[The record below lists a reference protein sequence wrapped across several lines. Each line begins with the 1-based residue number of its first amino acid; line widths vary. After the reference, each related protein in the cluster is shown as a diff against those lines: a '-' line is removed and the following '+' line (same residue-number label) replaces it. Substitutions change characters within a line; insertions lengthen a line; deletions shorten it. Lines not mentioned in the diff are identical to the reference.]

1 MGEKKEET
9 ATKPD
14 QGEKKP
20 LAIVVMKLDM
30 HCEGCGKKIK
40 RLLKH
45 YKGVEDVKIDYK
57 DNKMTV
63 VGNVDAEAVRD
74 KVSERIKRKVEIV
87 SPKKEAPPPS
97 GGEKKPADEKPAEKK
112 PSGEGKDEK
121 KKEAGE
127 KTAPP
132 PLAPPKE
139 STVVLKT
146 KLHCEG
152 CEHKIKK
159 IVNKIKGVNSVAIDS
174 AKDLVIVK
182 GIIDV
187 KQLTPYLNEKL
198 KRTVEVVPPK
208 KEEGTTVAAA
218 AAPAPAGGEKKDK
231 DVGEKKENKD
241 VGEKKDGG
249 EKKKEVAP
257 AGGEGGGEKKKEV
270 APAGGAGGG
279 EKKKEVAPAGG
290 GDGGATV
297 DVKKSEYSGYGYPPQ
312 PMYYYPPGQ
321 MYGQHY
327 MMQGQSSQSYV
338 QEPYTNQGYVH
349 ESYTNQGYNQGYG
362 QEAPPPQPYVN
373 HQGYADPYA
382 HMRAPQMFS
391 DENPEGCS
399 VM

>member
-9 ATKPD
+9 ATKP

-20 LAIVVMKLDM
+20 VDAKKGDGGGIITVVMKLDM

-45 YKGVEDVKIDYK
+45 HKGVEDVNIDYAA
-57 DNKMTV
+57 NKLTV
-63 VGNVDAEAVRD
+63 IGNVDPAAVRD
-74 KVSERIKRKVEIV
+74 KVAERIKRKVELV
-87 SPKKEAPPPS
+87 STVAPKKVAPPPS

-112 PSGEGKDEK
+112 PAADEKSGEKKEEK
-121 KKEAGE
+121 KKEEGE
-127 KTAPP
+127 KKAPP
-132 PLAPPKE
+132 APAPPKE

-152 CEHKIKK
+152 CEHKIKR

-198 KRTVEVVPPK
+198 KRTVEVVPEK
-208 KEEGTTVAAA
+208 KDDGATVKAPVAA
-218 AAPAPAGGEKKDK
+218 PEKKDK
-231 DVGEKKENKD
+231 SVGENKD

-249 EKKKEVAP
+249 
-257 AGGEGGGEKKKEV
+257 GEKKKEV
-270 APAGGAGGG
+270 A
-279 EKKKEVAPAGG
+279 APAG

-297 DVKKSEYSGYGYPPQ
+297 DVKKSEYNGYGYPPQ

-321 MYGQHY
+321 AYGQQHY

-338 QEPYTNQGYVH
+338 QEPYTNQGYVQ
-349 ESYTNQGYNQGYG
+349 ESYANQGYGQGYG
-362 QEAPPPQPYVN
+362 QEAVAQTPYMN

-382 HMRAPQMFS
+382 HMRAPEMFS
-391 DENPEGCS
+391 DENPNGCS

>member
-1 MGEKKEET
+1 
-9 ATKPD
+9 
-14 QGEKKP
+14 
-20 LAIVVMKLDM
+20 MKLDM

-45 YKGVEDVKIDYK
+45 YKGVQDVKIDYAA
-57 DNKMTV
+57 NKLTV
-63 VGNVDAEAVRD
+63 IGNVDPAAVRD
-74 KVSERIKRKVEIV
+74 KVADRIKRKVELV
-87 SPKKEAPPPS
+87 STVAPKKEAPPPS
-97 GGEKKPADEKPAEKK
+97 GGGGGEKKPADEKPAEKK
-112 PSGEGKDEK
+112 LADEKPAEKKDEK
-121 KKEAGE
+121 KKEEGE
-127 KTAPP
+127 KKAAAP
-132 PLAPPKE
+132 APPKE

-152 CEHKIKK
+152 CEHKIKR

-208 KEEGTTVAAA
+208 KEDGATVAAA
-218 AAPAPAGGEKKDK
+218 AAPAGGEKKDK
-231 DVGEKKENKD
+231 GAGEKKEVKD

-249 EKKKEVAP
+249 
-257 AGGEGGGEKKKEV
+257 GEKKKEV
-270 APAGGAGGG
+270 AA
-279 EKKKEVAPAGG
+279 AGG

-297 DVKKSEYSGYGYPPQ
+297 DVKKSEYNGYGYPPQ

-321 MYGQHY
+321 VYGQHY

-349 ESYTNQGYNQGYG
+349 ESYTNQRYGQGYG
-362 QEAPPPQPYVN
+362 QEVPPPPPYKN

-382 HMRAPQMFS
+382 HMRAPEMFS
-391 DENPEGCS
+391 DENPNGCS

>member
-1 MGEKKEET
+1 MGEVSQKKEET
-9 ATKPD
+9 ATKPE
-14 QGEKKP
+14 GEKKP
-20 LAIVVMKLDM
+20 VNVTVMKLDM

-74 KVSERIKRKVEIV
+74 KVAERIKRKVEIV
-87 SPKKEAPPPS
+87 SPKKEAPPPPPS
-97 GGEKKPADEKPAEKK
+97 GGEKKVSDEKPAQKKPADEKPAGDKK
-112 PSGEGKDEK
+112 EEK
-121 KKEAGE
+121 KKEEGA

-132 PLAPPKE
+132 PAPPKE

-152 CEHKIKK
+152 CEHKIKR

-174 AKDLVIVK
+174 AKDLVILK

-198 KRTVEVVPPK
+198 KRNVEVVPPK
-208 KEEGTTVAAA
+208 KEEGATVAAA
-218 AAPAPAGGEKKDK
+218 AAASASAGSEKKDK
-231 DVGEKKENKD
+231 DAGEKKESKDVGEKKDGGEKKENKD

-249 EKKKEVAP
+249 GDKKKEVS
-257 AGGEGGGEKKKEV
+257 
-270 APAGGAGGG
+270 
-279 EKKKEVAPAGG
+279 PAGG

-297 DVKKSEYSGYGYPPQ
+297 DVKKSEYGGYGYPPQ

-349 ESYTNQGYNQGYG
+349 ESYTNRGYGQGYG
-362 QEAPPPQPYVN
+362 QEAPPQPYMN

>member
-20 LAIVVMKLDM
+20 VTTVVVMKLDM

-74 KVSERIKRKVEIV
+74 KVAERIKRKVEIV
-87 SPKKEAPPPS
+87 SPKKEAPPPPPPS

-231 DVGEKKENKD
+231 DVGEKKENKE

-257 AGGEGGGEKKKEV
+257 VGGE
-270 APAGGAGGG
+270 GGG

-338 QEPYTNQGYVH
+338 QEPYTNQGYGQ

-362 QEAPPPQPYVN
+362 QEAPPPQPYMN